1 MTSQMCNVVSHP
13 VPRAV
18 CSSAISLTKV
28 HLCMVE
34 DMEKTDGVPVRL
46 TVDWRKAD
54 LTFHAVRLG
63 R

>member
-1 MTSQMCNVVSHP
+1 MFVGYIIDQSTP
-13 VPRAV
+13 
-18 CSSAISLTKV
+18 LYGK
-28 HLCMVE
+28 

>member
-1 MTSQMCNVVSHP
+1 
-13 VPRAV
+13 
-18 CSSAISLTKV
+18 
-28 HLCMVE
+28 MVE